1 MKITASASRL
11 YQLTLRAFPR
21 RHRDLY
27 AAEMID
33 AFERELA
40 TRATTVRA
48 WWFVA
53 AACLNVVGMGIVER
67 HRQRRRR
74 LGPAFSTLD
83 FTLAW
88 RMLLRYPGLSIV
100 SVFGMTVGITMAAGA
115 FTVIGAMTN
124 AELPL
129 PEGDGVVSVVNWDVS
144 TNNREL
150 RMLRDFTRVARDH
163 VDRGSQHHP
172 HRAAQPD
179 RGRSSTGDGDG
190 RRDFRVGIPRR
201 PRGGVPRTVSASRR

>member
-1 MKITASASRL
+1 MKVTASATRL

-21 RHRDLY
+21 RHRDVY

-40 TRATTVRA
+40 TRATAPRA

-53 AACLNVVGMGIVER
+53 AACLNVAGMGLVER

-88 RMLLRYPGLSIV
+88 RMLIRYPGLSIV
-100 SVFGMTVGITMAAGA
+100 SVLGMTVGIAIAAGA

-129 PEGDGVVSVVNWDVS
+129 PEGDGVVSLVNWDVVDQQS
-144 TNNREL
+144 RAAHAQG
-150 RMLRDFTRVARDH
+150 FHRVARDH

-172 HRAAQPD
+172 HRATQPD
-179 RGRSSTGDGDG
+179 RWT
-190 RRDFRVGIPRR
+190 VINRR
-201 PRGGVPRTVSASRR
+201 P